1 MATNM
6 KLSELTRRDFIK
18 GSAGLSFAVAVSG
31 TGGLL
36 LSSPANAQRAGS
48 NISAWLSIASDD
60 TITILTPGAEMGQG
74 SMTSVP
80 LMWAEEMDADWSR
93 VKLDWAPADKSIYG
107 YGSGR
112 RRSMAIVGSRAVRS
126 YFNIMR
132 TAGAQVRK
140 VLLDTA
146 ASEWGVPV
154 SELKTEPSVVI
165 HPSTNRKMTYG
176 ELASIAQVPE
186 SMPEVSEADFK
197 KPVQYRLIGKSQP
210 RYDIPAK
217 VDGTAQ
223 FAMDVK
229 LPGMVYA
236 STVHSPVQGGLPLDW
251 NKTEV
256 EGMKGIKQTI
266 KLPDGIAIVG
276 DSFYNVMSAR
286 KKLNV
291 DWDNAQARRF
301 NSEET
306 LDNDYAMVHADPS
319 AASTTVFEKG
329 DADAAFA
336 NANKVYREEFK
347 SDYAYHAQMEPLN
360 AIARFNEAGDHV
372 EIWDGTQSPDR
383 TRSNVA
389 ETLGFSEDQVAVNQ
403 CYMGG
408 GFGRRSLGDYAA
420 EVALI
425 AREAK
430 KPVKLI
436 WTREED
442 IAHGMFRPQNFQ
454 CLEAALDD
462 NGNVAG
468 WRHCVVGDGGS
479 LLSGG
484 MSIDLYYKVPNQFID
499 RRGASHNVRLK
510 HWRAVAHPFNIF
522 AIEEFIDRM
531 AVAEGIDPI
540 AFRMNNMN
548 ITPRGRR
555 VFEKVIDMSGWG
567 RAPASD
573 RALGISITERSGS
586 LGAAV
591 VEISLNESL
600 GKINVHKVWMAVD
613 GGLIVQPD
621 AARANIES
629 GIIYG
634 LSSILH
640 ERVTVK
646 EGAVEQSNYH
656 DYQVMRMSDA
666 PEEIHVEF
674 VDSDEKE
681 PTGLGEIGN
690 PPIASAIANAFF
702 NLTGKR
708 LSHMPFTQDRV
719 KNVLSA

>member
-6 KLSELTRRDFIK
+6 KMSELTRREFIK
-18 GSAGLSFAVAVSG
+18 GTTGLSFAVAVSG
-31 TGGLL
+31 TSSLL
-36 LSSPANAQRAGS
+36 LSSSVKAQRAGS
-48 NISAWLSIASDD
+48 NISAWLSIDSDD

-80 LMWAEEMDADWSR
+80 LMLAEEMDADWNK
-93 VKLDWAPADKSIYG
+93 VKLDWAPADKSLYG
-107 YGSGR
+107 YGSGSR
-112 RRSMAIVGSRAVRS
+112 KSMAIVGSRAVRS
-126 YFNIMR
+126 YFNVMR

-140 VLLDTA
+140 VLLSSA
-146 ASEWGVPV
+146 AQQWGVPV
-154 SELKTEPSVVI
+154 NELTTQPSVVI
-165 HPSTNRKMTYG
+165 HAPSNRRMTYG
-176 ELASIAQVPE
+176 EIASIAKVPD

-197 KPVQYRLIGKSQP
+197 RPDEYRLIGKSQP
-210 RYDIPAK
+210 RYDIPFK
-217 VDGTAQ
+217 VNGTAE

-236 STVHSPVQGGLPLDW
+236 TTVHAPVQGGLPVNW
-251 NKTEV
+251 NKSEV
-256 EGMKGIKQTI
+256 DGMNGVIQSV
-266 KLPDGIAIVG
+266 KLPDGIAIIG
-276 DSFYNVMSAR
+276 SSFPEIMSAR
-286 KKLNV
+286 KRLKI
-291 DWDNAQARRF
+291 DWDNAQARKY

-306 LDNDYAMVHADPS
+306 LDNEYAMVHADPN
-319 AASTTVFEKG
+319 AATTTVFEKG
-329 DADAAFA
+329 DTDAAFA
-336 NANKVYREEFK
+336 SARKVFREEFK

-360 AIARFNEAGDHV
+360 AVARFNESGDHV
-372 EIWDGTQSPDR
+372 EVWDGTQSPDR
-383 TRSNVA
+383 TREMVA
-389 ETLGFSEDQVAVNQ
+389 KTLGFSEDQVTVNQ

-425 AREAK
+425 AREVK

-454 CLEAALDD
+454 CLEAALDN
-462 NGNVAG
+462 NGNVSG
-468 WRHCVVGDGGS
+468 WKHCVVGDGGS
-479 LLSGG
+479 LISGG
-484 MSIDLYYKVPNQFID
+484 MEIDTYYKVPNQFID
-499 RRGASHNVRLK
+499 RRGASHNIRLK

-531 AVAEGIDPI
+531 AVAQGVDPI
-540 AFRMNNMN
+540 DFRMNNMN
-548 ITPRGRR
+548 ITHKGRR
-555 VFEKVIDMSGWG
+555 VFEKVIEMSDWRKQAGKG
-567 RAPASD
+567 

-613 GGLIVQPD
+613 GGLVVQPD
-621 AARANIES
+621 AAKANVES

-634 LSSILH
+634 ISSILH
-640 ERVTVK
+640 ERLTVK
-646 EGAVEQSNYH
+646 DGAVQQSNYH

-666 PEEIHVEF
+666 PEELHVEF

-702 NLTGKR
+702 HLTGKR

-719 KNVLSA
+719 KAALTA